1 MEPNYR
7 TKVNDSN
14 LEPLSYL
21 LQMEKATPRLGDYL
35 NSSPVEG
42 WMRDKLM
49 QFILEICKEIGGGV
63 ETCQQAFTVIDHFL
77 SKSRPRKAVLQ
88 LIGVAGLMASLRFDE
103 TIVYTL
109 DDAFLHCGKIFK
121 KEDIRL
127 AEIYA
132 IEKLGWLFQA
142 PTASELAKQLLIAAK
157 IEVDTSKIMERADFY
172 ATECYTH
179 YNLSQFSTVAKA
191 VVSVLCA
198 LEESGQISD
207 RNKLINFLYTTFDL
221 DFIEIETC
229 KRSLI
234 YHLRNKST
242 CNEDRNYNC
251 LSKGGILTY
260 ISQAICEQVE
270 KS

>member
-1 MEPNYR
+1 MEPNIR
-7 TKVNDSN
+7 TRLNDSN
-14 LEPLSYL
+14 LEVLSYL
-21 LQMEKATPRLGDYL
+21 LQIEKAAPRLGDYL
-35 NSSPVEG
+35 NAGPVEG

-49 QFILEICKEIGGGV
+49 QFILQICREIGGGL
-63 ETCQQAFTVIDHFL
+63 ETCQQAITVIDHFL
-77 SKSRPRKAVLQ
+77 SKSKPRKAVLQ

-109 DDAFLHCGKIFK
+109 EDAFLHCGKIFK

-132 IEKLGWLFQA
+132 IEKLGWLFQV
-142 PTASELAKQLLIAAK
+142 PTASELARQLLIAARL
-157 IEVDTSKIMERADFY
+157 EVDISSIMERADFF
-172 ATECYTH
+172 AIECYTN
-179 YNLSQFSTVAKA
+179 YSLSQFSTVAKA

-198 LEESGQISD
+198 LEESGQVFY
-207 RNKLINFLYTTFDL
+207 RNKWINFLYTTFDL

-234 YHLRNKST
+234 YHLRKESS
-242 CNEDRNYNC
+242 CIEDTNYSC

-260 ISQAICEQVE
+260 ISQTIQEQAG
-270 KS
+270 

>member
-1 MEPNYR
+1 MEANYR
-7 TKVNDSN
+7 TKLNDSN
-14 LEPLSYL
+14 LDALSYL

-35 NSSPVEG
+35 NSGPVEG

-49 QFILEICKEIGGGV
+49 QFILQICKEIGGGV
-63 ETCQQAFTVIDHFL
+63 ETCQQAITVIDHFL
-77 SKSRPRKAVLQ
+77 SKSKPRKAVLQ
-88 LIGVAGLMASLRFDE
+88 LIGVAGLMASLRFNE

-109 DDAFLHCGKIFK
+109 EDAFLHCGKTFK

-157 IEVDTSKIMERADFY
+157 IEVDTSSILERADFY
-172 ATECYTH
+172 AIECYTN
-179 YNLSQFSTVAKA
+179 YSLCQFSTVAKT
-191 VVSVLCA
+191 VVSILCA
-198 LEESGQISD
+198 LEESGQISY

-221 DFIEIETC
+221 DFIEIEIC

-234 YHLRNKST
+234 DHLRKKFT
-242 CNEDRNYNC
+242 CNEDRSYTC

-260 ISQAICEQVE
+260 ISQAISDQAG
-270 KS
+270 